1 MSGNEKGSLPVKSED
16 LPKPLPDSLL
26 ELCSY
31 CLNSLSA
38 DGAAIVLAVERI
50 PQSVVAT
57 AGDLGAHLPDIEF
70 ELGEGPSFD
79 CAKLGSP
86 IEVPDLASPQHTKWP
101 LFTERA
107 LVSGVSSLVAI
118 PLDRG
123 VKHLGALELF
133 GAEPRSM
140 TTKDFRDGFEI
151 AEHISSI
158 LLRIPAEAISS
169 TQARN
174 WMAPDQ
180 DRIRIHQASGM
191 AAFMLNCTIEEA
203 LDRMRAYSFS
213 HSLSLIDV
221 AQLIV
226 SRDLVLE
233 P

>member
-38 DGAAIVLAVERI
+38 DGAAIVLAVGRI

-123 VKHLGALELF
+123 VNHLGALELF
-133 GAEPRSM
+133 GAQPRSM

-158 LLRIPAEAISS
+158 LLRVPAEAISS